1 MCGNYYFSNCI
12 FLATFLLAAYGAFDC
27 CLCRIL
33 YPLKQGMGGGSL
45 ANLLDYLSWRGDVP
59 VFCAPFN
66 DVDNL
71 ILSEF
76 SYLSLEHALQE
87 VGK

>member
-1 MCGNYYFSNCI
+1 
-12 FLATFLLAAYGAFDC
+12 
-27 CLCRIL
+27 
-33 YPLKQGMGGGSL
+33 MGGGSL